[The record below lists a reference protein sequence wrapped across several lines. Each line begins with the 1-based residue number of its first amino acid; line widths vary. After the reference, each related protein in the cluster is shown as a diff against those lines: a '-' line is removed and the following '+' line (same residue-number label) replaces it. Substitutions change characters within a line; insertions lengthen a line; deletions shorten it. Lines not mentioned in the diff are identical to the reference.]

1 MMRYPEKIII
11 GAFGHLLK
19 LIGLIPRKLAQR
31 IADLLGRILFSVVKK
46 HRRIAIDNLTYAF
59 GHEKQPKE
67 IEKIARRVFINLVQV
82 VFEIGWS
89 LNLKE
94 SQFTEHFKI
103 DGYHNIKN
111 AYQKGRGVL
120 ALTAHFGNWELLTVI
135 GAMIKFPINIVVRPL
150 DFKPLDYFIFNLRTR
165 FGGKIIPKERSI
177 HEIIRSLHR
186 GDIVV
191 LLMDQNV
198 DWYEGV
204 FVDFMGHRACTNKGL
219 ALLALK
225 TGAPVVPVFMVREK
239 SGFRAEFGPEI
250 FTVKTGDRQKDIEIN
265 TQEYNRVIEN
275 FIRRYPD
282 QWFWVH
288 QRWKTK
294 PYQAWSGKSGG
305 KITNLHDLL

>member
-1 MMRYPEKIII
+1 MMRYSEKIII
-11 GAFGHLLK
+11 GAFEHLLK
-19 LIGLIPRKLAQR
+19 LIGLVPRKLAQR
-31 IADLLGRILFSVVKK
+31 MADLLGRILFSVVKK
-46 HRRIAIDNLTYAF
+46 HRRIAIGNLTYAF
-59 GHEKQPKE
+59 GHEKQPQE
-67 IEKIARRVFINLVQV
+67 IEKIARQVFINLVKV
-82 VFEIGWS
+82 VFEVGWS
-89 LNLKE
+89 LHLKE
-94 SQFTEHFKI
+94 SQFAEYFKI
-103 DGYHNIKN
+103 DGYHHIKN
-111 AYQKGRGVL
+111 AFEKGKGVL

-135 GAMIKFPINIVVRPL
+135 GAMIKFPIDIVVRPL
-150 DFKPLDYFIFNLRTR
+150 DFKPLDHFILNLRTR

-177 HEIIRSLHR
+177 HAIIRSLHR
-186 GDIVV
+186 RDIVA

-204 FVDFMGHRACTNKGL
+204 FVDFMSHRACTSKGL
-219 ALLALK
+219 ALFALK

-250 FTVKTGDRQKDIEIN
+250 VTVKTGDRQKDIETN

-294 PYQAWSGKSGG
+294 PYQAWPRRSNG
-305 KITNLHDLL
+305 

>member
-1 MMRYPEKIII
+1 MMRYSEKIII
-11 GAFGHLLK
+11 GAFEHLLK
-19 LIGLIPRKLAQR
+19 LIGLVPRKLAQR
-31 IADLLGRILFSVVKK
+31 MADLLGRILFSVVKK
-46 HRRIAIDNLTYAF
+46 HRRIAIGNLTYAF
-59 GHEKQPKE
+59 GHEKQPQE
-67 IEKIARRVFINLVQV
+67 IEKIARQVFINLVKV
-82 VFEIGWS
+82 VFEVGWS
-89 LNLKE
+89 LHLKE
-94 SQFTEHFKI
+94 SQFAEYFKI
-103 DGYHNIKN
+103 DGYHHIKN
-111 AYQKGRGVL
+111 AYEKGKGVL

-135 GAMIKFPINIVVRPL
+135 GAMIKFPIDIVVRPL
-150 DFKPLDYFIFNLRTR
+150 DFKPLDHFILNLRTR

-177 HEIIRSLHR
+177 HAIIRSLHR
-186 GDIVV
+186 RDIVA

-204 FVDFMGHRACTNKGL
+204 FVDFMSHRACTSKGL
-219 ALLALK
+219 ALFALK

-250 FTVKTGDRQKDIEIN
+250 VTVKTGDRQKDIETN

-294 PYQAWSGKSGG
+294 PYQAWPRRSNG
-305 KITNLHDLL
+305 